1 MFIPEAE
8 KSMLWIFTNFDK
20 HLVFDEHLESIFCL
34 FLVVEVFSLQK
45 VFERLEEVV
54 VSGIRLDESGI

>member
-1 MFIPEAE
+1 
-8 KSMLWIFTNFDK
+8 MLWIFTNFDK